1 MMKRIS
7 VLALAMSLAACG
19 GSDGDGG
26 IIAGGTGGSST
37 LLQTTDTSGAGLGG
51 TVTTPATP
59 ATSATGASPAVGT
72 PAGASPAATPSAM
85 TTLVPAATT
94 TATAAATAFFT
105 AAYQDGLA
113 EIRLAQLAQTRAQSS
128 GVKEYASRMIE
139 QHTIVNSQIQQLAQQ
154 KNVTLPTDISTEQS
168 AEITRLSALTGE
180 QFDRDYM
187 WQNVVTHSADVAE
200 AMRQART
207 GDDLDARYLAAIS
220 APLLKTHLAF
230 GEDLLQ
236 RLDPAAFVAFTYQ
249 SSLAEVEWAQV
260 ALERATDED
269 VRRFAQSMVD
279 EHTAANARIATFSGD
294 KELPLPTAINPEQ
307 QAIAEDLARFS
318 GADFDRAY
326 MDVNV
331 IAHAK
336 AVRFARTQMTG
347 DGRDV
352 DVRGLAR
359 SLEPDLAGHLF
370 RASELA
376 RNITPSF
383 LYSAAQFNLAEIRLA
398 YLGALASTDASIRA
412 YGQRMVSEHTPVQLQ
427 IEQLAQANG
436 VILPI
441 ELSPEQQLAY
451 SALVVAQ
458 GQTFDAGFAAY
469 NERLHDKA
477 IERFTEEIQRP
488 TNPQAQGF
496 AQSLLPTLTAHRDDA
511 RVLLRGLGGQV
522 LTLLQQVQALRDAL

>member
-1 MMKRIS
+1 MKRIS

-19 GSDGDGG
+19 GGDGDGG
-26 IIAGGTGGSST
+26 DIAGVTGGSST
-37 LLQTTDTSGAGLGG
+37 LLQTIDTSGPDSGG
-51 TVTTPATP
+51 PLATTATPGTPATP
-59 ATSATGASPAVGT
+59 ATL
-72 PAGASPAATPSAM
+72 ATPVANASS
-85 TTLVPAATT
+85 
-94 TATAAATAFFT
+94 TAAATALFT
-105 AAYQDGLA
+105 TAYQGGLA
-113 EIRLAQLAQTRAQSS
+113 EIRLAQLAEARAESS
-128 GVKEYASRMIE
+128 GVKEYASAMIE
-139 QHTIVNSQIQQLAQQ
+139 QHTIVNAQIQQLAQQ
-154 KNVTLPTDISTEQS
+154 KSVTLPTDISAAQT
-168 AEITRLSALTGE
+168 AEVTRLSALTGA
-180 QFDRDYM
+180 QFDREYM

-200 AMRQART
+200 VLRQART
-207 GDDLDARYLAAIS
+207 NDDLDARYFAAIS

-249 SSLAEVEWAQV
+249 SSLAEVTWARV

-269 VRRFAQSMVD
+269 VRRFAQSMID
-279 EHTAANARIATFSGD
+279 EHTDANSRITTFSDEKG
-294 KELPLPTAINPEQ
+294 LPLPTAINPEQ
-307 QAIAEDLARFS
+307 QAIAEELARFS

-359 SLEPDLAGHLF
+359 SLEPDLAGHFL

-376 RNITPSF
+376 RHITPSF
-383 LYSAAQFNLAEIRLA
+383 LYSAAQSNLAEIRLG
-398 YLGALASTDASIRA
+398 YLGALTSTDAGVRA
-412 YGQRMVSEHTPVQLQ
+412 YGERMASEHTPVQVQL
-427 IEQLAQANG
+427 EQLAQTKG
-436 VILPI
+436 VTLPI

-451 SALVVAQ
+451 SALVPAR

-488 TNPQAQGF
+488 TDSQTQAF
-496 AQSLLPTLTAHRDDA
+496 AQTLLPTLTAHRDDA
-511 RVLLRGLGGQV
+511 RTLLRGLGGAVQTV
-522 LTLLQQVQALRDAL
+522 LQQIRSLRDAL